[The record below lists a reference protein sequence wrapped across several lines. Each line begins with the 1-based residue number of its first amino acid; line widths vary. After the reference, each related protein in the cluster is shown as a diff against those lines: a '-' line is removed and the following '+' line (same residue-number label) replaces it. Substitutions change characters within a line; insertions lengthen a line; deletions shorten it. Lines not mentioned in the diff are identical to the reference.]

1 MPALTATLRRF
12 TSTWWSFA
20 TLVTGFVTTLAAFI
34 VVVVGVAVSGGL
46 VLLVPIAMVL
56 AALTFLASDGFAR
69 VERSRFRALMGVNI
83 DREVRPL
90 TGSVWAMFLQMLR
103 SRARWAEI
111 GYHVVSMPWAALAFA
126 LTTALWSASLSA
138 LTLPFY
144 IAHLPGRSITV
155 LGWKIDSGGAA
166 WGVAAAGLL
175 IALTA
180 APLLTNWSANRSVRI
195 AQKLLGASETSRLAQ
210 RVQELDARRTAAV
223 NTADAE
229 RRRIERDLHD
239 GAQQR
244 LIAIAME
251 LGEARND
258 LAQSP
263 ERAADRLAHAHEET
277 KAAIKELRDLVR
289 GFHPAIIEDR
299 GLSAALS
306 SVIARCPVPVTLD
319 YRVDERPR
327 PEVESAA
334 YFVICEAVTN
344 IARHSNATSAA
355 VHVVRLGD
363 RLTIE
368 VSDDGIGGASPAG
381 GSGITGLQER
391 VAALDGWIQIISP
404 DGGPTS
410 LIAELSCG
418 TPTSEHASAGRGE
431 PTA

>member
-1 MPALTATLRRF
+1 MPLLTATLRRF

-20 TLVTGFVTTLAAFI
+20 TLVSGFVTTLAAFI
-34 VVVVGVAVSGGL
+34 VVVVGLAVSGGL

-56 AALTFLASDGFAR
+56 AVLTFLASDVFAR
-69 VERSRFRALMGVNI
+69 IERSRLRSLLGI
-83 DREVRPL
+83 DIEREVRPL
-90 TGSVWAMFLQMLR
+90 TGSAWAMFLQMLR

-111 GYHVVSMPWAALAFA
+111 GYHIVSMPWATLAFA

-138 LTLPFY
+138 LALPLY
-144 IAHLPGRSITV
+144 IGRLPSRSITV
-155 LGWKIDSGGAA
+155 LGWKIENGGAV

-175 IALTA
+175 IALTV
-180 APLLTNWSANRSVRI
+180 APLLTNWAANRSAWI
-195 AQKLLGASETSRLAQ
+195 AQKLLGASETSRLAK
-210 RVQELDARRTAAV
+210 RVEELDARRTAAV
-223 NTADAE
+223 HTADAE

-258 LAQSP
+258 LSESP
-263 ERAADRLAHAHEET
+263 DRAAERLAHAHEET

-299 GLSAALS
+299 GLSPALS

-344 IARHSNATSAA
+344 VARHSQATAAA
-355 VHVVRLGD
+355 VHVVRVGD

-368 VSDDGIGGASPAG
+368 VSDNGVGGADPTG
-381 GSGITGLQER
+381 GSGIAGLHER
-391 VAALDGWIQIISP
+391 VEALDGWMQIISP
-404 DGGPTS
+404 AGGPTS
-410 LIAELSCG
+410 LIAELACG
-418 TPTSEHASAGRGE
+418 TPANEPAGTGRGE
-431 PTA
+431 PNR